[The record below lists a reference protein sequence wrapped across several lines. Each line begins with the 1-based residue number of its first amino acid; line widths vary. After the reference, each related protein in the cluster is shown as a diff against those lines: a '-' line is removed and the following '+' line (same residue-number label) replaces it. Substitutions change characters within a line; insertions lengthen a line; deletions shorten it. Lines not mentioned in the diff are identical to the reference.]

1 MRRLWVCPQSRSG
14 DAGDQTA
21 GFWTSMI
28 APVAEVVIASAVFL
42 VTQPNGR

>member
-1 MRRLWVCPQSRSG
+1 MRRLWVGPQSRSG

-21 GFWTSMI
+21 VWTSMI